1 MSTIDFHIWPGSVY
15 IFGDAE
21 TWQLTVQVK
30 CYMITLNLLITKF
43 YLPCFVSQNLV
54 SIWYSREEEKF
65 EKLVGTLSLSG
76 PGPGDPWRQW
86 QRIVS
91 QFYCLLS
98 RLLSKQLWS
107 AHTSQCTTLSLTLGF
122 KLERETWGFKV
133 QWFGHIILPS
143 TTSPL
148 HQYPECC
155 ILVLPPGCSPCPGK
169 TCTLRRFYFKYLYV
183 SGSLIK
189 FIFKSLNLT

>member
-1 MSTIDFHIWPGSVY
+1 MSTINFHIWPGSIHIWRCWDMTIDSASEVLHDY
-15 IFGDAE
+15 
-21 TWQLTVQVK
+21 
-30 CYMITLNLLITKF
+30 TKF
-43 YLPCFVSQNLV
+43 FDNPILFALFWFSESGLGL
-54 SIWYSREEEKF
+54 IFSRRREVWE
-65 EKLVGTLSLSG
+65 VGRHSLSLSG

-107 AHTSQCTTLSLTLGF
+107 ARTSQCTTLSLTLGF

-143 TTSPL
+143 NTSPSR
-148 HQYPECC
+148 QYPESC
-155 ILVLPPGCSPCPGK
+155 ILVLPPGCTRCPGK

>member
-1 MSTIDFHIWPGSVY
+1 M
-15 IFGDAE
+15 
-21 TWQLTVQVK
+21 VK
-30 CYMITLNLLITKF
+30 LNLLILTQF
-43 YLPCFVSQNLV
+43 NLPCFGSQNLV

-133 QWFGHIILPS
+133 QWFGHIILR
-143 TTSPL
+143 TSCHFASIQNL
-148 HQYPECC
+148 ASWCC
-155 ILVLPPGCSPCPGK
+155 RPAALAARVKLVHWED
-169 TCTLRRFYFKYLYV
+169 
-183 SGSLIK
+183 
-189 FIFKSLNLT
+189 FISNTFMCQVL